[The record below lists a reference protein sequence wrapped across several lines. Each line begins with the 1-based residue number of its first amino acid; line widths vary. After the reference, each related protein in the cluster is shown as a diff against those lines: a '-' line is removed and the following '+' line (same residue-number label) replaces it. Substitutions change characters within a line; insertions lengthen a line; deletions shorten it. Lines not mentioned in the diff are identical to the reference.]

1 MAYAIIDRLGAL
13 STRCG
18 AALLVVVLG
27 LGAPLVAS
35 AQQSP
40 GPKVGVID
48 LQRILRESLAVKK
61 LSEEVESL
69 RAGYQSDLDVAESE
83 FRAADLQLA
92 RDRPNL
98 SPEEFAERRRELEVR
113 AATLQRDF
121 QDRKKEL
128 DQLFGRGMAQIQQ
141 ALLKI
146 SQEIAVERELDLLF
160 AKATV
165 VLVKPNLE
173 ITGEALARLN
183 AEISAVDLPVP
194 QN

>member
-1 MAYAIIDRLGAL
+1 MTFANKDRLGAL
-13 STRCG
+13 STCCG

-27 LGAPLVAS
+27 LGAPLVAA

-40 GPKVGVID
+40 GPNVGVID

-113 AATLQRDF
+113 AATLQSDF

-183 AEISAVDLPVP
+183 AEISTVDLPIP

>member
-1 MAYAIIDRLGAL
+1 MTFAIKDRLGAL
-13 STRCG
+13 STCCG
-18 AALLVVVLG
+18 TALLVVVLG
-27 LGAPLVAS
+27 LGAPLGAA

-48 LQRILRESLAVKK
+48 LQRILRESLAVKS
-61 LSEEVESL
+61 LSQEVESL
-69 RAGYQSDLDVAESE
+69 RAGYQSDLDSAESE

-146 SQEIAVERELDLLF
+146 SQEIAAERELDLLF

-183 AEISAVDLPVP
+183 AEISTVDLPIP